1 MAVNRD
7 TLIKDELIARRN
19 RLKSV
24 LTHSKDTQLVQL
36 FREIDLA
43 LERIDHNT
51 YGLCEVC
58 HDTIEHDRLVSNPLV
73 RVCLDHLNANE
84 QRALEQ
90 DIDLAG
96 RMQQF
101 LLPKNNFLLNN
112 WQIYYHYQAAG
123 PVSGDYC
130 DVVELKDEQ
139 KNMLAIVGDVS
150 GKGIAA
156 SMLMMHLHAMFHSMI
171 EFNLP
176 VSKLVERANHL
187 LCESTLSSHYST
199 LICSRLS
206 PEGSIELCNAGHCPP
221 FLLQNGQVQKIEAT
235 GLPIGLLCESQYTV
249 RNFRLQPGE
258 SIFLYSDG
266 LSEAHKNGDEYSID
280 RIGDVLNQFQ
290 NLSASQ
296 LVGIILEDF
305 TSFLDGDTRND
316 DLTIMVIKRV

>member
-7 TLIKDELIARRN
+7 TLIRDELIDRRN
-19 RLKSV
+19 RLKTV
-24 LTHSKDTQLVQL
+24 LSHSKDTQLLQL

-43 LERIDHNT
+43 LERIEDNT

-58 HDTIEHDRLVSNPLV
+58 HDSIEYDRLTVNPLL

-96 RMQQF
+96 RMQQI
-101 LLPKNNFLLNN
+101 LLPKNNFVMNN

-139 KNMLAIVGDVS
+139 RNMLAIVGDVS

-171 EFNLP
+171 EFNFS
-176 VSKLVERANHL
+176 VNKLVERANRL

-206 PEGSIELCNAGHCPP
+206 VDGGIEMCNAGHCPP
-221 FLLQNGQVQKIEAT
+221 FLFQDGLVQKIEAT
-235 GLPIGLLCESQYTV
+235 GLPIGLLSEGQYAV
-249 RNFRLQPGE
+249 KNYKLKPGE
-258 SIFLYSDG
+258 SIFFYSDG
-266 LSEAHKNGDEYSID
+266 LSEAQKEGEEYGID
-280 RIGDVLNQFQ
+280 RIGEILNQFQ
-290 NLSASQ
+290 NLSAAQ
-296 LVGIILEDF
+296 LVGMVLEDLS
-305 TSFLDGDTRND
+305 SFLDGDTRND
-316 DLTIMVIKRV
+316 DLTIMVVKRV